1 MANEQINTIALNGL
15 AEGASFS
22 LAEDL
27 TVTKLGGNLIVRENN
42 GNQMWLF
49 GAGHTFLQALDTKDD
64 GVVKF
69 DSAFSTWGDPHVYT
83 DTDLDISSEA
93 GLLAYAGQNAGR
105 IEYDVMT
112 NYTLTDTDSL
122 VTATVMPWQ
131 GNEAVVV
138 NDVLTIN
145 YRDNNGEWK
154 TFSADFDNGGD
165 ITLSSDGKNT
175 ADDLRATG
183 KPLTEFAWHPENG
196 DELFMVQ
203 NEKWLEMR
211 PETFIDHNGQITN
224 GGLFETAENFTFVA
238 QVQHELAS
246 GGTSVEEQIARSLI
260 LKKVLGGKGDK
271 ENEEDDDS
279 YGNPLIDQAI
289 TNAVVDNNVEVKV
302 TEVQAALNA

>member
-1 MANEQINTIALNGL
+1 MANEQINTIALNRL

-49 GAGHTFLQALDTKDD
+49 GAGHTFLQARDTKDD

-93 GLLAYAGQNAGR
+93 GLLAYAGQSAGR

-131 GNEAVVV
+131 GNETVVV

-175 ADDLRATG
+175 ADDLSATG

-224 GGLFETAENFTFVA
+224 GGLIETAENFTFVA

-260 LKKVLGGKGDK
+260 LKNVLGGKGDK

-289 TNAVVDNNVEVKV
+289 KNAIVDDNVEVKV
-302 TEVQAALNA
+302 TEVQEALSA